1 MKKVLFSLIL
11 INSFSSAQFRDY
23 SFGDSYG
30 DMGNSQSAESG
41 SMIFNSDGNIIVV
54 GSIFLTYLSIGK
66 YTYDGKYI
74 NDNFAK
80 TNLGFFQGTVVL
92 PSGNQGQAFNRY
104 EYTKVIQLSNGK
116 YSILGN
122 YDVSSVSSS
131 VKSFYSLLLNSNG
144 VGENY
149 SSIKMDYPNYNTY
162 TPSFYDRANDFVE
175 LPDGK
180 IFICGIADYNYPGTK
195 TALTR
200 FNQDGTVDTTFGN
213 NGRLYLTINDTNGN
227 ETSGANN
234 VFLQNDKLIIIG
246 TGNIN
251 GNTGPSANNDIY
263 MIRLNLDGTYDTTFG
278 NNGKIVFNPNI
289 PDASQYCKT
298 VRDNNGNFYISGYS
312 NLSAA
317 NTSPSYQ
324 TWIMKISQN
333 GMIDTSFGVNGII
346 KHNSFVL
353 TGKSG
358 KLVSLTVNDTGVYIA
373 QQYDAMQHGSG
384 LLTGPDIYLSKFTTN
399 GVIDNIFGINGLFYA
414 IGARSKTD
422 MMSDSQNRVLVSG
435 VSYGPK
441 TVNSSVRR
449 FITNTYLGT
458 AETNTSTDDLSYY
471 PNPVQDILTINNKGK
486 VDIKEIQLLSYAGQ
500 FIKNINFK
508 KSDKTISV
516 DLIGVPTGNY
526 LLKVNNKIIKIIK
539 K

>member
-1 MKKVLFSLIL
+1 MKKILFTLTLISSL
-11 INSFSSAQFRDY
+11 SSAQFMDY
-23 SFGDSYG
+23 SFGNSWGNLG
-30 DMGNSQSAESG
+30 DIRDCEMGN
-41 SMIFNSDGNIIVV
+41 MILNSDGNIIVV
-54 GSIFLTYLSIGK
+54 GSQFFVQLSIGK

-74 NDNFAK
+74 NDNFAQ
-80 TNLGFFQGTVVL
+80 TNLGFYQGTVVI
-92 PSGNQGQAFNRY
+92 PYGNFQGQTFDPKQ
-104 EYTKVIQLSNGK
+104 YTKVIQLSNGK

-122 YDVSSVSSS
+122 YEVSSVSSS
-131 VKSFYSLLLNSNG
+131 MKSFYSLLLNSNG
-144 VGENY
+144 IGERYN
-149 SSIKMDYPNYNTY
+149 SIKMDYPNYNTN

-180 IFICGIADYNYPGTK
+180 IFICGIADYNYPGAK

-213 NGRLYLTINDTNGN
+213 NGRLYLTINDTNSN

-251 GNTGPSANNDIY
+251 GNTGTSANNDIY

-298 VRDNNGNFYISGYS
+298 VRDNNGNFFISGYS
-312 NLSAA
+312 NLSAT
-317 NTSPSYQ
+317 NTPPSYQ

-373 QQYDAMQHGSG
+373 QQYDNMQHGSDA
-384 LLTGPDIYLSKFTTN
+384 TGPDIYLSKFTTN

-422 MMSDSQNRVLVSG
+422 MMSDAQNRILVSG
-435 VSYGPK
+435 VRYGPK
-441 TVNSSVRR
+441 NVFGSVRR
-449 FITNTYLGT
+449 FLMDNYLGT
-458 AETNTSTDDLSYY
+458 AETNTSSEDLSYY

-486 VDIKEIQLLSYAGQ
+486 VNIKEIQLLNYTGQ

-508 KSDKTISV
+508 KNDRTISV
-516 DLIGVPTGNY
+516 DFIGVPTGNY